1 MKTNLSE
8 KTEEFMAKAK
18 PFVKWAGGKRSIINK
33 LKSRLPT
40 QFGGYYEPFVGGGA
54 LFFEVAEKLTNAYLS
69 DINIDLMLTYQVIKK
84 EPNRLIEFLSEHARK
99 HNKAYYNDIRSQHY
113 SEDPIEIAARFVYLN
128 KTCYNGLYRVNKA
141 NQFNVPIGNYVNPNI
156 IQESNIL
163 ACNKVFKAAKIQCKE
178 FHKICPQKNDF
189 VYFDPPYHPI
199 DDISFTNYTE
209 FDFTEDDQRELRDFV
224 IDLHEKG
231 VKVMLSNSNTDF
243 IRELYKSKV
252 FIIDVVIAPRYVS
265 CKAKERSPVEDVLIT
280 NYNEISRVN
289 DKRI

>member
-1 MKTNLSE
+1 MKTSLSE
-8 KTEEFMAKAK
+8 KTEEFTAKAK

-33 LKSRLPT
+33 LTSRLPT
-40 QFGGYYEPFVGGGA
+40 QFGDYYEPFVGGGA
-54 LFFEVAEKLTNAYLS
+54 LFFEVAENLTNAYLS

-84 EPNRLIEFLSEHARK
+84 EPNRLFEFLSEHAKK

-141 NQFNVPIGNYVNPNI
+141 NQFNVPMGNYINPNI

-163 ACNKVFKAAKIQCKE
+163 ACNKALTAAKIQCKE

-209 FDFTEDDQRELRDFV
+209 FDFTEGDQRKLRDFV
-224 IDLHEKG
+224 IELNEKG
-231 VKVMLSNSNTDF
+231 VKIMLSNSNTDF
-243 IRELYKSKV
+243 IRDLYKSSV
-252 FIIDVVIAPRYVS
+252 FNVDVIKAPRYVS
-265 CKAKERSPVEDVLIT
+265 CKANKRNPVKEVLIT
-280 NYNEISRVN
+280 NY
-289 DKRI
+289 